1 MAERVAQVDDVALQI
16 TTERGTILWFAGSD
30 RSRIQ
35 TLRTRLTP
43 DEMSWTV
50 LSGQDLVDATTS
62 LEILS
67 DEN

>member
-1 MAERVAQVDDVALQI
+1 MALQI

>member
-1 MAERVAQVDDVALQI
+1 MALQI
-16 TTERGTILWFAGSD
+16 TTERGAILWFAGSD

-50 LSGQDLVDATTS
+50 LSGQDLVDAKTS